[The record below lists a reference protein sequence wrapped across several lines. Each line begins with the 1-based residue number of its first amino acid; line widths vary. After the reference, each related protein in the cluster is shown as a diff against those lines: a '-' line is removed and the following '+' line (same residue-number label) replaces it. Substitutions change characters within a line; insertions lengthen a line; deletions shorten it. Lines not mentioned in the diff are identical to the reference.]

1 MDLGPGP
8 AAFVRRAVGGHER
21 AQLGL
26 AEVRGGGA
34 HPNGGAQGVAS
45 AAESAALAFKEQG
58 NTLFATRAYKEA
70 AARWSRALSL
80 LQRHNVDSLLGATLH
95 ANRAEAQIR
104 LERWGEALADCEA
117 ALAARPSYDKALLRA
132 AVALRGLK
140 RYREAVAMAQ
150 KCLDVDPRLVEAK
163 QLLQDLDQLI
173 EAEQRLGQS
182 SRARAAKEKLMEAA
196 IREPHVRERDIEK
209 KGFQAFEGYSNVRE
223 SSERVPI
230 SELPY
235 HKMGLPRDQVDLMDN
250 FFKELR
256 TNKKQQVISH
266 RKERA
271 EYEMVKKEYRERAL
285 EDLALGRPNPADLP
299 AVKDQPA
306 EAREAREALPLEDEL
321 PLQLLQA
328 APEVAAAKA
337 ATKGALEE
345 ELQRLARRSEPTR
358 FEQAAGELYCWWSLP
373 NGVCAKDISVTASG
387 SEWLKVEVKKVLI
400 FNKQLF
406 HYIKGDDVIWSL
418 DAGEL
423 SLTLTKRERSKLWD
437 QLGAVGEVL
446 RDATGR
452 VIPSTVPAPMSSGDR
467 LEKFRQM
474 VTGDDGHQPR
484 CLLKG

>member
-1 MDLGPGP
+1 
-8 AAFVRRAVGGHER
+8 
-21 AQLGL
+21 
-26 AEVRGGGA
+26 
-34 HPNGGAQGVAS
+34 
-45 AAESAALAFKEQG
+45 
-58 NTLFATRAYKEA
+58 
-70 AARWSRALSL
+70 
-80 LQRHNVDSLLGATLH
+80 
-95 ANRAEAQIR
+95 
-104 LERWGEALADCEA
+104 
-117 ALAARPSYDKALLRA
+117 
-132 AVALRGLK
+132 
-140 RYREAVAMAQ
+140 MAQ

-306 EAREAREALPLEDEL
+306 EARETREALPLEDEL

-328 APEVAAAKA
+328 APEVAASKVRLSGAEKREIDELFA
-337 ATKGALEE
+337 HFKGRGQGLKRIEEDEDGLRE

-373 NGVCAKDISVTASG
+373 NGVCAKDMDISVTASG
-387 SEWLKVEVKKVLI
+387 SEWLKVEVKKAMGWEGTPREVRRDVHLEHCWKVLI

-474 VTGDDGHQPR
+474 VYEDLDPKSRDLVDAMRRFEHARAVGDQNALALAEHGIGASSLHLTGLAVHG
-484 CLLKG
+484 